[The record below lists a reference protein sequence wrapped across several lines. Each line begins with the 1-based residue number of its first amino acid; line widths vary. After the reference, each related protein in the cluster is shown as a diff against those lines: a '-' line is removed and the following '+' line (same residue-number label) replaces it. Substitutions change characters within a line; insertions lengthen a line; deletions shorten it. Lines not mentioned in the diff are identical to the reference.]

1 MHWSR
6 SLKPQV
12 WALVYIIA
20 SRLWVPTNC
29 IVEGISMYPK
39 SKHGFQLS
47 EISVP
52 QFLLLILVFLELVL
66 LYTLGILPVEYDFS
80 SNFAKK
86 GLDASLKNDTS
97 SASVASPN
105 RVLKVENTADTVV
118 LEQINRYDYIM
129 LLIILVVW
137 AAESIPFDFFS
148 QSRRK
153 RDLLPENHLLR
164 SVMWD
169 CPLQFVCEVD
179 HWANRDHEFLIES
192 MIAKWLRNP
201 SNHTFHSTQ
210 GQVFGGLPETCPA
223 MYPCPFDVQKAVGIT
238 IPGSARAVRNDVD
251 HSDPDSYLSLF

>member
-1 MHWSR
+1 MWITTEKARLWLLFVTLLTCAIIAEIKAMVTEVEATPTAINGLLIGELSVSQYIFFMLIFLKFTLLYAVGVLPLEIDLGGVWDPNSRPLPGAVDPSRVGSSEARSSFGR
-6 SLKPQV
+6 SLDHHDTKYNQT
-12 WALVYIIA
+12 A
-20 SRLWVPTNC
+20 S
-29 IVEGISMYPK
+29 
-39 SKHGFQLS
+39 Q
-47 EISVP
+47 
-52 QFLLLILVFLELVL
+52 
-66 LYTLGILPVEYDFS
+66 
-80 SNFAKK
+80 
-86 GLDASLKNDTS
+86 
-97 SASVASPN
+97 
-105 RVLKVENTADTVV
+105 
-118 LEQINRYDYIM
+118 
-129 LLIILVVW
+129 
-137 AAESIPFDFFS
+137 
-148 QSRRK
+148 
-153 RDLLPENHLLR
+153 NHLLR

>member
-1 MHWSR
+1 MR
-6 SLKPQV
+6 LRKEKQRLGLLLV
-12 WALVYIIA
+12 LEVICALIVEVHAIA
-20 SRLWVPTNC
+20 EEIEATPTNTNG
-29 IVEGISMYPK
+29 VELGEVSMA
-39 SKHGFQLS
+39 
-47 EISVP
+47 
-52 QFLLLILVFLELVL
+52 QFILLLFVFLKLTL
-66 LYTLGILPVEYDFS
+66 LYSVGILPLEIDLG
-80 SNFAKK
+80 
-86 GLDASLKNDTS
+86 GLWDPASGSVFGSHKSS
-97 SASVASPN
+97 SASSAAPSE
-105 RVLKVENTADTVV
+105 VEVGRSFDGYHAKYDETV
-118 LEQINRYDYIM
+118 
-129 LLIILVVW
+129 
-137 AAESIPFDFFS
+137 S
-148 QSRRK
+148 Q
-153 RDLLPENHLLR
+153 NHLLR